1 MCVLY
6 YCTLLY
12 DDQQCPCLIPRCR
25 ANLPTQVVTPGY
37 LSADSAGLL
46 RGLLDKDVSRRL
58 GCVKSTRF
66 TIGGVAAL
74 KQHPFF
80 ADFGIG
86 IVCVCV
92 FIVHVLCM
100 SCTCTCLVT
109 CVSRG
114 IACLFLLSPPRGHD
128 LSCAITDPVFDPAYM
143 LLSPPLPHV
152 VHPYRLGCP

>member
-1 MCVLY
+1 MCAVHALCVIVCVLY
-6 YCTLLY
+6 YCALLY
-12 DDQQCPCLIPRCR
+12 HAQLCPCLIPRCR

-86 IVCVCV
+86 IVCL
-92 FIVHVLCM
+92 LCM
-100 SCTCTCLVT
+100 SCACLVL
-109 CVSRG
+109 V
-114 IACLFLLSPPRGHD
+114 LVL
-128 LSCAITDPVFDPAYM
+128 
-143 LLSPPLPHV
+143 
-152 VHPYRLGCP
+152 